1 MTERERR
8 DKELVLRNAF
18 RQIHL
23 TVIEEESFLRQM
35 SVSRLFNLRDEIL
48 DKIIQLQKELGYRK

>member
-18 RQIHL
+18 LQIHL
-23 TVIEEESFLRQM
+23 TVIEEESFLRRISMNQ
-35 SVSRLFNLRDEIL
+35 LFNLRDEIL
-48 DKIIQLQKELGYRK
+48 DNIIRLQKELGYRK

>member
-8 DKELVLRNAF
+8 DKELVLSNAF

>member
-1 MTERERR
+1 MTEQERR